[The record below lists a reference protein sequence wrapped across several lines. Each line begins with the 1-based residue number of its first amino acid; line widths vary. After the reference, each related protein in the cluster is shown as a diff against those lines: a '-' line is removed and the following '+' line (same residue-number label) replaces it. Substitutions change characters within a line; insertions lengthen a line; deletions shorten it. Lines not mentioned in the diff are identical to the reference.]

1 MKFVKL
7 MLMGRVYKQKR
18 LAKQKKKISN
28 QRKLNSYNY
37 TNQKKVFIPK

>member
-7 MLMGRVYKQKR
+7 MLMGRVYQAKK
-18 LAKQKKKISN
+18 LAKQKKKMSN
-28 QRKLNSYNY
+28 QQKLNSYNY